1 MFGHMHIALYLCIF
15 FTESRCGHA
24 RGTRC
29 FSLAGWRCVS
39 NGAPFCFPQR
49 AGAPAC
55 GPRVGAFSLRAR
67 SLQFKKYNLRTF
79 HSRCDTIE
87 THKVKSRTCHLHCRR
102 RRATALR
109 LHSWAHAHASPR
121 TAATSHAAPSGA
133 QFSLAASLASPAQT
147 HSLAACL
154 SACCGLA
161 LRSARLSPTRARAER
176 GARARA

>member
-1 MFGHMHIALYLCIF
+1 MPLRCLRGYQHPPLQAARALGRF
-15 FTESRCGHA
+15 RFA
-24 RGTRC
+24 RE
-29 FSLAGWRCVS
+29 
-39 NGAPFCFPQR
+39 
-49 AGAPAC
+49 
-55 GPRVGAFSLRAR
+55 AFS
-67 SLQFKKYNLRTF
+67 SKSITF
-79 HSRCDTIE
+79 EPFTRGATIE